1 MMNRFR
7 TIILLTLFYLGITVN
22 LEILNILAG
31 LLIATGVTFLLPS
44 EKTPLRWRELPQIA
58 IATVRYI
65 VILAYDLMKS
75 GFQVAGI
82 VLSPRMR
89 IQQGIGAIHTEVES
103 EVGVALSAHAIT
115 LTPGELVVEI
125 DETDHFYMHCLD
137 ATKSAE
143 YAQDAQKM
151 RRDLL
156 DKIFP

>member
-1 MMNRFR
+1 MNRLF
-7 TIILLTLFYLGITVN
+7 TILLLTIFYLGITVN
-22 LEILNILAG
+22 LEFLNILAG
-31 LLIATGVTFLLPS
+31 LLIATGIAFLLPS
-44 EKTPLRWRELPQIA
+44 EKKPLRWRELPQILVA
-58 IATVRYI
+58 FVRYV
-65 VILAYDLMKS
+65 VILAFDLIKS

-82 VLSPRMR
+82 VLSPKMK

-103 EVGVALSAHAIT
+103 DVGVALSAHAIT

-143 YAQDAQKM
+143 YAQEAQKM

>member
-1 MMNRFR
+1 MNRFR
-7 TIILLTLFYLGITVN
+7 TIILLTFFYLGITVN

-31 LLIATGVTFLLPS
+31 LLIATGVAFLLPS
-44 EKTPLRWRELPQIA
+44 EKKTLRWKELPQII
-58 IATVRYI
+58 IAGIRYI
-65 VILAYDLMKS
+65 AILAFDLMKS

-82 VLSPRMR
+82 VLSPNIK

-103 EVGVALSAHAIT
+103 DVGVALSAHAIT

-125 DETDHFYMHCLD
+125 DDTDHFYMHCLD

-143 YAQDAQKM
+143 YAQEAQEM

>member
-1 MMNRFR
+1 MNRVFS
-7 TIILLTLFYLGITVN
+7 ILLLTIFYLGITVN

-31 LLIATGVTFLLPS
+31 LLIATGVAFLLPS
-44 EKTPLRWRELPQIA
+44 EKTLLRWRELPQILL
-58 IATVRYI
+58 ATVQYI

-75 GFQVAGI
+75 GFQVAGM
-82 VLSPRMR
+82 VLSPKMK

-103 EVGVALSAHAIT
+103 EIGVALSAHAIT

-125 DETDHFYMHCLD
+125 DETGHFYMHCLD

-143 YAQDAQKM
+143 YAQEAQKM